1 MSIFLFYLFMY
12 LFIYLFIIILFQ
24 VFVETMRP
32 VSLKFHQNDLLSCEI
47 QHLIVRVS
55 SSVEALCSTS

>member
-1 MSIFLFYLFMY
+1 MSIFLFHLFM
-12 LFIYLFIIILFQ
+12 FYLFIIILFQ